1 MKLQSLGLSFALFSV
16 TIFETTTLGQVAAPG
31 ELDTFMARVLEK
43 REINWESLHGYVFNE
58 VETLEL
64 KGLAIAALANFRRD
78 YVWFVRDGYL
88 VRSPVRANGV
98 AVPRAEQTAYEE
110 QWLKKKERDS
120 LERDSFFKFK
130 FEPGRYLFAGR
141 KKFEGRE
148 AAVVEYYPRP
158 DRSKDEEP
166 KDRWE
171 RKGQRIEE
179 QFYKTSRVTMWI
191 APEEHQILR
200 FTFDNVGLDFL
211 PFSWI
216 VRMDEL
222 SASMTMH
229 KPLGDAWLP
238 REIRAS
244 GNIVTAAATLSA
256 RYSREFSD
264 YAKTDVRVKLRF
276 ETDDLEKRD

>member
-1 MKLQSLGLSFALFSV
+1 MKLWRAGLSLALLFL
-16 TIFETTTLGQVAAPG
+16 TLLETAALGRVPATG
-31 ELDTFMARVLEK
+31 ELDAFMARVLEK
-43 REINWESLHGYVFNE
+43 RDINWESLHGYVFNE
-58 VETLEL
+58 VETLEF
-64 KGLAIAALANFRRD
+64 KGLAIAALANFRRE

-88 VRSPVRANGV
+88 VRSPVRANGI
-98 AVPRAEQTAYEE
+98 AVPRDEQVAYEDR
-110 QWLKKKERDS
+110 WLKKKDRDS

-141 KKFEGRE
+141 KQFEGRE
-148 AAVVEYYPRP
+148 AVVVEYYPRP
-158 DRSKDEEP
+158 NRSKDEKP

-171 RKGQRIEE
+171 REGERIEE

-200 FTFDNVGLDFL
+200 ITFDNVGLDFL
-211 PFSWI
+211 PFRWI

-229 KPLGDAWLP
+229 KPLGDVWLP
-238 REIRAS
+238 REMRAS
-244 GNIVTAAATLSA
+244 GNIVTASATLSA
-256 RYSREFSD
+256 RYSRVFTD

-276 ETDDLEKRD
+276 ETDDPEKRD